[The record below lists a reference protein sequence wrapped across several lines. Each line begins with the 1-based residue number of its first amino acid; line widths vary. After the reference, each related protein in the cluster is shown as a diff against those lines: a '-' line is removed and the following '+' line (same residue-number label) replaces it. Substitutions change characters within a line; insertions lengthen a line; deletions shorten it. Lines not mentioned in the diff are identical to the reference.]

1 MSKQPQIL
9 ITDDEKSIR
18 NILRDILE
26 YESYKVEEAENG
38 TEAIKTVSEKEIDL
52 VILDIKMKGMDG
64 IETLEKIKEKKPDL
78 PVIMISGHGTIK
90 IAVDATKGS
99 F

>member
-1 MSKQPQIL
+1 MAREPHIL

-26 YESYKVEEAENG
+26 FEKYSVLEAENG
-38 TEAIKTVSEKEIDL
+38 EEALSLIGKEEIDL

-64 IETLEKIKEKKPDL
+64 IEVLEKIKEAIPEL
-78 PVIMISGHGTIK
+78 PVIMISDRK
-90 IAVDATKGS
+90 SVV
-99 F
+99 